1 MQGPQGGAEPVPARS
16 WRRESGRGRSPVC
29 RGTVGSEACSWGR
42 FGLYPEASEAL
53 GGRRE
58 PRQPRKPEPTG
69 GGYRNRR
76 ALGSFLVGEAWAGH
90 GRKEVS
96 EDQRCL

>member
-1 MQGPQGGAEPVPARS
+1 MAVAGALSAVGRWAR
-16 WRRESGRGRSPVC
+16 
-29 RGTVGSEACSWGR
+29 SWGR